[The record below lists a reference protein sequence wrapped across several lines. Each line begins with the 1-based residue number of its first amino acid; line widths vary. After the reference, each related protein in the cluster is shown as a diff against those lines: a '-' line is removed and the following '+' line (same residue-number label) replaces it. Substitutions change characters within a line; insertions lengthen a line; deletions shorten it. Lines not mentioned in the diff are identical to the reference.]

1 MDQNITLQ
9 INLSPGDINYAHLTV
24 PALVNQHSS
33 IKRRLLVVDCCK
45 PQQTKLVNPSKK
57 YPEPTYSENVL
68 KIKEI
73 ANSLLAKG
81 IVSDIYFIE
90 KGDPLVAITSKKY
103 LRNIVKE
110 THEYGGIGITSYLA
124 GLELCKTRYVLHFD
138 GDMLLYQ
145 KPDFVWYEKAIQLLE
160 QNTDCISICPG
171 AAPLNGLKIS
181 KPSYDHWSKFKV
193 VTNGFKDEFFS
204 ARQFL
209 IDKERL
215 EKMLPILKGPALVE
229 TLLVKYLNR
238 GYPRAVENMFFK
250 RFKYAGK
257 YRFMMSADDC
267 WSLHPLNKPIVYIN
281 LLPEII
287 LSVNN
292 GVVPEKQLGHENI
305 QLSAWVEFLN
315 KN

>member
-1 MDQNITLQ
+1 LDQNITLQ

-24 PALVNQHSS
+24 PALVNQHAS
-33 IKRRLLVVDCCK
+33 IKKRLLVVDCCK

-73 ANSLLAKG
+73 ANSLLVKG
-81 IVSDIYFIE
+81 IVSDVHFIE
-90 KGDPLVAITSKKY
+90 KGDPLIAITSKKY

-124 GLELCKTRYVLHFD
+124 GLELCETRYVLHFD
-138 GDMLLYQ
+138 GDMLFYQ
-145 KPDFVWYEKAIQLLE
+145 RPDFVWYEKALQLLE
-160 QNTDCISICPG
+160 KNIDCISICPG
-171 AAPLNGLKIS
+171 SAPLDELKLT
-181 KPSYDHWSKFKV
+181 KPSYDHWSNFKI
-193 VTNGFKDEFFS
+193 VTDGFKDDFFS

-215 EKMLPILKGPALVE
+215 EKLLPILKGPALLE

-250 RFKYAGK
+250 RFKYARK
-257 YRFMMSADDC
+257 YRFIMNANEC
-267 WSLHPLNKPIVYIN
+267 WVLHPLDKPSTYIN

-287 LSVNN
+287 ANVSK
-292 GVVPEKQLGHENI
+292 GIVPKKQLGYENI
-305 QLSAWVEFLN
+305 QLSAWTEFLN
-315 KN
+315 KS